1 MEKQR
6 SDPHPVKMPSR
17 NPATIGP
24 RDEMLKKQQFKV
36 DRSLSK
42 CCFSSMKTSIS
53 RGSRPLRLV
62 LAMAAT
68 VTLLPG
74 CADFWRIKH
83 PVTKVAAEPPEFV
96 RPPSPPVS
104 PEPEIRLEPSPEPVP
119 EPPVVKPPSGPRPV
133 AIPVPGKDGFVF
145 SPYNN
150 KVIDVKGIRSG
161 ALVADPT
168 YPMSERKFF
177 RVP

>member
-1 MEKQR
+1 MR
-6 SDPHPVKMPSR
+6 
-17 NPATIGP
+17 T
-24 RDEMLKKQQFKV
+24 
-36 DRSLSK
+36 
-42 CCFSSMKTSIS
+42 SSS

-62 LAMAAT
+62 LAMTAA

-74 CADFWRIKH
+74 CADFWRIKR

-96 RPPSPPVS
+96 GSPTRPVP
-104 PEPEIRLEPSPEPVP
+104 PEPELRLNPAPVPVP

-150 KVIDVKGIRSG
+150 KVIDVKGFRTG
-161 ALVADPT
+161 TLVADPT
-168 YPMSERKFF
+168 YPLSERKFF

>member
-1 MEKQR
+1 
-6 SDPHPVKMPSR
+6 
-17 NPATIGP
+17 
-24 RDEMLKKQQFKV
+24 
-36 DRSLSK
+36 
-42 CCFSSMKTSIS
+42 
-53 RGSRPLRLV
+53 
-62 LAMAAT
+62 MAAT

-96 RPPSPPVS
+96 RPPLPPVS

>member
-1 MEKQR
+1 
-6 SDPHPVKMPSR
+6 
-17 NPATIGP
+17 
-24 RDEMLKKQQFKV
+24 
-36 DRSLSK
+36 
-42 CCFSSMKTSIS
+42 MKTSRSEVTRRIQ
-53 RGSRPLRLV
+53 RL
-62 LAMAAT
+62 LAMAAV

-74 CADFWRIKH
+74 CADFWRIKR
-83 PVTKVAAEPPEFV
+83 PVTRIAVEPPELV
-96 RPPSPPVS
+96 GLPPRVVPPDAEPAPAPDLKPK
-104 PEPEIRLEPSPEPVP
+104 PEREPEPVP
-119 EPPVVKPPSGPRPV
+119 PVAKPPSGPRPV

-150 KVIDVKGIRSG
+150 KVIDVKGFAPG

>member
-1 MEKQR
+1 
-6 SDPHPVKMPSR
+6 
-17 NPATIGP
+17 
-24 RDEMLKKQQFKV
+24 
-36 DRSLSK
+36 
-42 CCFSSMKTSIS
+42 
-53 RGSRPLRLV
+53 
-62 LAMAAT
+62 MAAT

-74 CADFWRIKH
+74 CADFWRIKR

-96 RPPSPPVS
+96 RPPSRPAP
-104 PEPEIRLEPSPEPVP
+104 PEPELHPEPAPAPEP

-150 KVIDVKGIRSG
+150 KVIDVKGFRSG

>member
-6 SDPHPVKMPSR
+6 SDLHPVKMPSR
-17 NPATIGP
+17 NPATVAP
-24 RDEMLKKQQFKV
+24 CDEMLKKQQFRV

-42 CCFSSMKTSIS
+42 CWFSSMKTSIS
-53 RGSRPLRLV
+53 RGSRSLRLV

-74 CADFWRIKH
+74 CADFWRIKR

-96 RPPSPPVS
+96 RPPSRPVP
-104 PEPEIRLEPSPEPVP
+104 PEPGLHPEPAPAP